1 MKKLYIYTV
10 LEKMD
15 REKPD
20 ERARI
25 ADEESQNDRGLS
37 VCVCWGCKDG
47 LRILKRQ
54 KDGLSVE
61 RREGQAVLVERGRM
75 HHCN

>member
-37 VCVCWGCKDG
+37 VCVLGMQGWVTNTEKTE
-47 LRILKRQ
+47 RQ
-54 KDGLSVE
+54 FICRKK
-61 RREGQAVLVERGRM
+61 GRTGKTGGEWE
-75 HHCN
+75 NASL